1 MAVII
6 FPPNCTPFAAGYI
19 DGYDG
24 VQDAPVTQ
32 YTVGPDALAS
42 AAAWKRGYSAGFAAR
57 IKNRKPQYA
66 TRSTRKP

>member
-42 AAAWKRGYSAGFAAR
+42 AAAWKRGYSAGFTAKT
-57 IKNRKPQYA
+57 KNRRPQYA
-66 TRSTRKP
+66 TRSTRKS